1 MKLLNILFFCGLGLV
16 CNAQTIQ
23 NETRPVD
30 LQDGIKTTDPA
41 SVGINLAV
49 LAQLTAKLKSDY
61 YTNIHSVL
69 IYKNGYLVYETYLPG
84 KDENWGT
91 STGFTQHSIGDLHD
105 MRSITKS
112 VVSACVGIAVSRHE
126 IKSVDQ
132 KVFDYFKE
140 YAALDT
146 GLKKDITIRQ
156 VLSMTT
162 GFKWNEDVPYDN
174 PENSEIQMTKA
185 ADPVQYILSQ
195 PLITKPGTKWNY
207 NGGAVQLLAYIIEK
221 ATGKP
226 LDEYADEHLFT
237 PLGIKSFFWH
247 KLPNAKEPE
256 AASGLR
262 LRSRD
267 ALKFA
272 ILYQQNGNWQDKHVL
287 PETWIQQSFFK
298 SAAISPDLGYGF
310 LFWKLYPPAAYNVPD
325 LTVAVGNGD
334 ERLFFDNKNKLIVL
348 VTAGNYNLPSK
359 FFGDKNST
367 AILRD
372 FVYPSFVN

>member
-1 MKLLNILFFCGLGLV
+1 MKLLNVLFFCGLSLA
-16 CNAQTIQ
+16 CKAQAIQ
-23 NETRPVD
+23 DEIRPPD
-30 LQDGIKTTDPA
+30 MRDGIKTAGPA
-41 SVGINLAV
+41 SVGIKPIL
-49 LAQLTAKLKSDY
+49 LDQLTSKLKSGY

-69 IYKNGYLVYETYLPG
+69 IYRNGHLVYEIYLPG

-91 STGFTQHSIGDLHD
+91 PIGFVQHGISDLHD

-112 VVSACVGIAVSRHE
+112 VVSACVGIAISRHE

-146 GLKKDITIRQ
+146 GLKKTITIRQ
-156 VLSMTT
+156 LLSMTS
-162 GFKWNEDVPYDN
+162 GFKWNEDLPYDN
-174 PENSEIQMTKA
+174 PENSEIRMTRA
-185 ADPVQYILSQ
+185 ADPIQYILSQ
-195 PLITKPGTKWNY
+195 PLISKPGTKWNY

-247 KLPNAKEPE
+247 KFPGVKEPE

-262 LRSRD
+262 LSSRD

-272 ILYQQNGNWQDKHVL
+272 ILYQQNGNWQGKQIL
-287 PETWIQQSFFK
+287 PKTWIQQSFLK

-310 LFWKLYPPAAYNVPD
+310 LFWKLYPAAAYHVPD

-334 ERLFFDNKNKLIVL
+334 ERLFFDNKNKLIVV